1 MKLDAR
7 LDTVRI
13 FTRDWAS
20 ARRFYA
26 ETLGLEEVFADEDL
40 GWAEYHVGGPSLGLE
55 WVAPEDEEGLALSG
69 RFLGISLEVAD
80 IGATV
85 DALRRRGVR
94 FHGDPALQPWGGV
107 LAHFDDPDGNTL
119 TLLERPARS

>member
-1 MKLDAR
+1 MKLNAT
-7 LDTVRI
+7 LNTVRI
-13 FTRDWAS
+13 FTRDWAR

-26 ETLGLEEVFADEDL
+26 ETLGLEETFADEDL
-40 GWAEYHVGGPSLGLE
+40 GWAAYDVGGPSLGLE
-55 WVAPEDEEGLALSG
+55 RVAPDDEEGQALSG

-85 DALRRRGVR
+85 DRLRGRGVQ

-119 TLLERPARS
+119 TLLGRPSES